1 MLAHRTAYALAA
13 ALLLGAASPAEDP
26 ARASACI
33 GLVRSDPARAVD
45 YANTWRVDGGGVPA
59 RRCLGLALVEDGK
72 PAAALTEFQ
81 AAAKA
86 AAGTPALEPARLWG
100 LAGNAAILAADLPAA
115 RTALTE
121 AVKAAEA
128 AKEPP
133 AFTAQLLTDRAG
145 VLMVSGDA
153 PGAAADLDRAIALA
167 PKDAQARLM
176 AARLWRGQGNLQRA
190 RKEIIEAQRL
200 APADAEI
207 AAEARVIA
215 NAAMNDAPARAAEPN
230 SRGLT
235 PY

>member
-33 GLVRSDPARAVD
+33 ALVRSDPARAVE

-86 AAGTPALEPARLWG
+86 ATGTPALEPARLWA
-100 LAGNAAILAADLPAA
+100 LAGNAAILAGDLPAA

-121 AVKAAEA
+121 ALKAADA
-128 AKEPP
+128 APESPG
-133 AFTAQLLTDRAG
+133 FIAQLLADRAG
-145 VLMVSGDA
+145 VLLVGGD
-153 PGAAADLDRAIALA
+153 PAAATADMERALALA
-167 PKDAQARLM
+167 PADPEVRLA
-176 AARLWRGQGNLQRA
+176 AARLWRSAGNLPRA
-190 RKEIIEAQRL
+190 RRDIVEASRL
-200 APADAEI
+200 APNDPEI
-207 AAEARVIA
+207 AAELAGIA
-215 NAAMNDAPARAAEPN
+215 NAAHADSPARAAQPVAPV
-230 SRGLT
+230 L